1 MNELIK
7 SGLRKDSVVLEVG
20 CGVGTLTVLLNKFL
34 SKGKLV
40 ATDISDESIEKA
52 KKRIPNSNKIDFFVT
67 DMKDFSYSQKFDF
80 IVLPDVLEHIPID
93 QHKELFSCFDPI
105 LIFSTYS
112 GSSTNNWGET
122 ATYDDLGHLYAGS

>member
-1 MNELIK
+1 MSNSKDVRGWYNNFSKNQTETGVNIRHYKIMNELIK

-52 KKRIPNSNKIDFFVT
+52 KKRIPNSNKID
-67 DMKDFSYSQKFDF
+67 
-80 IVLPDVLEHIPID
+80 
-93 QHKELFSCFDPI
+93 
-105 LIFSTYS
+105 
-112 GSSTNNWGET
+112 
-122 ATYDDLGHLYAGS
+122 

>member
-1 MNELIK
+1 MSNSKDVRGWYNNFSKNQTETGVNIRHYKIMNELIK

-40 ATDISDESIEKA
+40 ATDISDESIEKD

-67 DMKDFSYSQKFDF
+67 DMKAYTYYQKIDL
-80 IVLPDVLEHIPID
+80 IVLPAIFEHITIEKP
-93 QHKELFSCFDPI
+93 KALRSYCE
-105 LIFSTYS
+105 
-112 GSSTNNWGET
+112 
-122 ATYDDLGHLYAGS
+122 

>member
-1 MNELIK
+1 MSNSKDVRGWYNNFSKNQTETGVNIRHYKIMNELIK

-40 ATDISDESIEKA
+40 ATDISDEAIEKA
-52 KKRIPNSNKIDFFVT
+52 KQRIPNSNKIDIFVT

-93 QHKELFSCFDPI
+93 QHK
-105 LIFSTYS
+105 
-112 GSSTNNWGET
+112 
-122 ATYDDLGHLYAGS
+122 